1 MKLHLPKM
9 LLTAVL
15 AVIGSSFAQ
24 ATTYTVTQ
32 GNDAFVHSC
41 TFKNESNGSTA
52 TWSTAAANGSDAILH
67 FEKSEKEATA
77 LVVKYN
83 DFSTGGVTVD
93 SDSNITGIK
102 NDGTRLFYIGKDA
115 ASSASIINRN
125 FTFNTNNGIYLKG
138 TQSWTVAKDVT
149 FSFTGSNVT
158 NTGAITMSGDG
169 FVDFTNKT
177 ISGNGSIYVSDG
189 TLKNATFAKDS
200 TLYLG
205 TDGNVEAITM
215 NNGSVLDLSKFTFS
229 STTAAVDTSKI
240 TLGSG
245 TIVNLSNLSNGSTVA
260 IFSSTVDGVTLLIDG
275 KKMTDR
281 TKYTASNGVYTFTDT
296 STGFTDMVWAGGNG
310 TWNKSNT
317 NWNSATYGNGIAF
330 VNGDTVTFDSS
341 AAVVVGE
348 GVSVEEMIVSGDKTT
363 LELTRENSGYIAGK
377 VTITDDATMIIKS
390 KTDQTG
396 FVRGE
401 INVEDGILQF
411 DAKDVTGYS
420 GGANSTSKITIAA
433 GSELLLNH
441 NSNETFAGTLVLNG
455 TLKGIT
461 TNKSQWDLFGG
472 GKDGGSA
479 KIIVEDNQNAII
491 KNTTIR
497 LRQRDSVFELGAG
510 STLEIEDIIK
520 YDLGTSDQY
529 TAKIITKG
537 TGQLTAN
544 GSIQADVIEIT
555 EGGTIT
561 MKDDSAVSTEVRV
574 LRGALNVGTKDSDA
588 VLSTARLEL
597 GDSGSS
603 GNGSMLN
610 IASNSLVKVTGN
622 GNSDSYNGCSLMLG
636 EWEAKATVN
645 IDGALLAKDAK
656 AVTGDAGMVINVN
669 KGGTMAVAGIG
680 IALRKD
686 GKSQAITLDVKDG
699 GKLILGSSGI
709 EANLKSGSGITL
721 NAGTIGMYA
730 DTTTLG
736 AAMTLNSTTGTIF
749 DTAKY
754 AFATDGNSISQT
766 ATATGGDMTIS
777 GVLSGTGKLVKQGV
791 GSLTLSANNTYS
803 GGTSVNAGTITAAH
817 SNALGTGKVQVSGGI
832 LQGTVGLNITELE
845 QTAGQIKF
853 TAGDTYI
860 TKSLSATDID
870 VTGSDKFAL
879 GVVGGTD
886 KTKVFTIGT
895 VTGSTKWELNEGQVS
910 LTGESYT
917 VESLDVSKANKSVA
931 DLSIGEGS
939 TVTVKG
945 DTWLNRSASISLD
958 KDATINLGST
968 VSVKGVSSEEGAKG
982 QIVRREDGDPNST
995 KGDKYLTNNVEYS
1008 IKNAHVTITSDSD
1021 VNLNN
1026 QLDNSAITNNGTGT
1040 VILGFGASDRTEVNA
1055 LKGNINMMWMD
1066 GEYNRRTDS
1075 LSKLE
1080 IGDNLTVAAQ
1090 VGDSA
1095 IASITKTNLSTL
1107 EVTKTAIIGS
1117 NATVKANLT
1126 LTDGATLT
1134 LSGFGDNA
1142 ATINGNLTLG
1152 AELKLAGE
1160 EFLEALGNL
1169 ESGEM
1174 LKILNVEGAFSGLEA
1189 DLSIAADAIIEEQPL
1204 IVGYTTSNYYSSL
1217 NVGDY
1222 ALIFQ
1227 GTELFIKN
1235 TAPIP
1240 EPTTATLS
1248 LLALTALAARRRR
1261 K

>member
-1 MKLHLPKM
+1 MKLHLPKA
-9 LLTAVL
+9 LLSAVL
-15 AVIGSSFAQ
+15 AVVGGSSVY

-32 GNDAFVHSC
+32 GGNSLLHSC
-41 TFKNESNGSTA
+41 TFTDESTNKTA
-52 TWSTAAANGSDAILH
+52 GWSSAAANNSDAILH
-67 FEKSEKEATA
+67 FVKSDAAATE
-77 LVVKYN
+77 LEVQYN
-83 DFSTGGVTVD
+83 SFCAGGIITDVGT
-93 SDSNITGIK
+93 NITGIK
-102 NDGTRLFYIGKDA
+102 HNNDRSFYIGKDEV
-115 ASSASIINRN
+115 STTSTINSN
-125 FTFNTNNGIYLKG
+125 FTFTATNGIYLSG
-138 TQSWTVAKDVT
+138 NQSWSIAENTT
-149 FSFTGSNVT
+149 YTFTGSDVT
-158 NTGAITMSGDG
+158 NTAAITMSGSG
-169 FVDFTNKT
+169 SVDFTNKT
-177 ISGNGSIYVSDG
+177 ISGNGSIYVSEG
-189 TLKNATFAKDS
+189 TFKNATFAEGA
-200 TLYLG
+200 TLSLG
-205 TDGNVEAITM
+205 NNGDVAKITM
-215 NNGSVLDLSKFTFS
+215 NSGSVLDLTNLTLS

-240 TLGSG
+240 KLESG
-245 TIVNLSNLSNGSTVA
+245 TIVNLSNISDGQSVKISDNLPTNIILTIDNKSTA
-260 IFSSTVDGVTLLIDG
+260 RST
-275 KKMTDR
+275 
-281 TKYTASNGVYTFTDT
+281 YTVNDGVYTFSKVVTVLN
-296 STGFTDMVWAGGNG
+296 DMVWAGGDG

-411 DAKDVTGYS
+411 NAKDVTGYN

-441 NSNETFAGTLVLNG
+441 DSNETFAGTLVLNG

-520 YDLGTSDQY
+520 SDVGNADSY

-622 GNSDSYNGCSLMLG
+622 GNSGDYNGCSLMLG
-636 EWEAKATVN
+636 EWTAKATVN
-645 IDGALLAKDAK
+645 IDGSLLAKDAK

-680 IALRKD
+680 IANRKD
-686 GKSQAITLDVKDG
+686 EKPQAITLDVKDG

-709 EANLKSGSGITL
+709 EANLKDGSGITL

-736 AAMTLNSTTGTIF
+736 AAMTLSSTTGTIF

-766 ATATGGDMTIS
+766 ATAAGGEMTAS
-777 GVLSGTGKLVKQGV
+777 GVLSGTGKLIKQG
-791 GSLTLSANNTYS
+791 
-803 GGTSVNAGTITAAH
+803 AGT
-817 SNALGTGKVQVSGGI
+817 
-832 LQGTVGLNITELE
+832 
-845 QTAGQIKF
+845 
-853 TAGDTYI
+853 
-860 TKSLSATDID
+860 
-870 VTGSDKFAL
+870 
-879 GVVGGTD
+879 
-886 KTKVFTIGT
+886 
-895 VTGSTKWELNEGQVS
+895 
-910 LTGESYT
+910 
-917 VESLDVSKANKSVA
+917 
-931 DLSIGEGS
+931 
-939 TVTVKG
+939 
-945 DTWLNRSASISLD
+945 
-958 KDATINLGST
+958 
-968 VSVKGVSSEEGAKG
+968 
-982 QIVRREDGDPNST
+982 
-995 KGDKYLTNNVEYS
+995 
-1008 IKNAHVTITSDSD
+1008 
-1021 VNLNN
+1021 
-1026 QLDNSAITNNGTGT
+1026 
-1040 VILGFGASDRTEVNA
+1040 
-1055 LKGNINMMWMD
+1055 LK
-1066 GEYNRRTDS
+1066 
-1075 LSKLE
+1075 
-1080 IGDNLTVAAQ
+1080 
-1090 VGDSA
+1090 
-1095 IASITKTNLSTL
+1095 
-1107 EVTKTAIIGS
+1107 
-1117 NATVKANLT
+1117 
-1126 LTDGATLT
+1126 
-1134 LSGFGDNA
+1134 
-1142 ATINGNLTLG
+1142 
-1152 AELKLAGE
+1152 
-1160 EFLEALGNL
+1160 
-1169 ESGEM
+1169 
-1174 LKILNVEGAFSGLEA
+1174 
-1189 DLSIAADAIIEEQPL
+1189 
-1204 IVGYTTSNYYSSL
+1204 
-1217 NVGDY
+1217 
-1222 ALIFQ
+1222 
-1227 GTELFIKN
+1227 
-1235 TAPIP
+1235 
-1240 EPTTATLS
+1240 
-1248 LLALTALAARRRR
+1248 
-1261 K
+1261 

>member
-1 MKLHLPKM
+1 MKLHLPKA

-15 AVIGSSFAQ
+15 AVVGGSSVY

-32 GNDAFVHSC
+32 GGDSLLHNC
-41 TFKNESNGSTA
+41 TFTDESTNNTA
-52 TWSTAAANGSDAILH
+52 GWSSAAANNSAAILH
-67 FEKSEKEATA
+67 FVESGAAATE
-77 LVVKYN
+77 LEVKYN
-83 DFSTGGVTVD
+83 SFCAGGIITDVGT
-93 SDSNITGIK
+93 NITGIK
-102 NDGTRLFYIGKDA
+102 QNGDRSFYIGKDGV
-115 ASSASIINRN
+115 STTSEINSN
-125 FTFNTNNGIYLKG
+125 FTFTATNGIYLSG
-138 TQSWTVAKDVT
+138 NQSWSIAENTT
-149 FSFTGSNVT
+149 YTFTGSDVT
-158 NTGAITMSGDG
+158 NTAAITMSGSG
-169 FVDFTNKT
+169 SVNFTNKT
-177 ISGNGSIYVSDG
+177 ISGNGSIYVSEG
-189 TLKNATFAKDS
+189 TLKNATFAEGS
-200 TLYLG
+200 TLSLG
-205 TDGNVEAITM
+205 NNGDVAAITM
-215 NNGSVLDLSKFTFS
+215 NSGSVLDLSNFTLS
-229 STTAAVDTSKI
+229 ATTAAVDTSKI

-245 TIVNLSNLSNGSTVA
+245 TIVKLSNLSNGSTVA
-260 IFSSTVDGVTLLIDG
+260 VFSSTVNGVTLLIDG
-275 KKMTDR
+275 KKVTDR
-281 TKYTASNGVYTFTDT
+281 TKYTVSNGVYTFTDT
-296 STGFTDMVWAGGNG
+296 TTGFTDMVWAGGNG

-330 VNGDTVTFDSS
+330 ANGDTVTFDST
-341 AAVVVGE
+341 ADVVVGE
-348 GVSVEEMIVSGDKTT
+348 GVSVEEMIVSGDETT
-363 LELTRENSGYIAGK
+363 LKLTRENNGSGYIAGK
-377 VTITDDATMIIKS
+377 VTITDDAKMIIVS
-390 KTDQTG
+390 STGGSG

-411 DAKDVTGYS
+411 NAKDVTGYS

-441 NSNETFAGTLVLNG
+441 TDNETFAGTLVLNG
-455 TLKGIT
+455 TLKGIST
-461 TNKSQWDLFGG
+461 SGNSRWDLYGN
-472 GKDGGSA
+472 SA
-479 KIIVEDNQNAII
+479 KIVVDEDQSATIT
-491 KNTTIR
+491 NTVIS
-497 LRQRDSVFELGAG
+497 LRQDNSIFELATD
-510 STLEIEDIIK
+510 STLTVDSIIDGADYGNGK
-520 YDLGTSDQY
+520 FS
-529 TAKIITKG
+529 TKG
-537 TGQLTAN
+537 TGHLIVN
-544 GSIQADVIEIT
+544 GATNVKIAEIL

-561 MKDDSAVSTEVRV
+561 MKDDSTISTEARV
-574 LRGALNVGTKDSDA
+574 LRGTLNVGVLNDSA
-588 VLSTARLEL
+588 TLSVTRLEL
-597 GDSGSS
+597 GDSPSA
-603 GNGSMLN
+603 GNGSELN
-610 IASNSLVKVTGN
+610 IASGSLVKVTGS
-622 GNSDSYNGCSLMLG
+622 GNSGNNYNGFSLMLG
-636 EWEAKATVN
+636 EWSAKATVN

-656 AVTGDAGMVINVN
+656 AVTGDAGAVINVN
-669 KGGTMAVAGIG
+669 NGGTMAVAGV
-680 IALRKD
+680 ALAKD
-686 GKSQAITLDVKDG
+686 ASAGRITLTVADG
-699 GKLILGSSGI
+699 GKLILGTDGISS
-709 EANLKSGSGITL
+709 NLTSGSSVKL

-730 DTTTLG
+730 DSTTLA

-754 AFATDGNSISQT
+754 AFATDGNSISQGS
-766 ATATGGDMTIS
+766 TATGGDMTIS

-832 LQGTVGLNITELE
+832 LKGTVGLNITELE

-870 VTGSDKFAL
+870 VTGSNKFAL
-879 GVVGGTD
+879 GVAGGTD
-886 KTKVFTIGT
+886 KTKVFTIGA
-895 VTGSTKWELNEGQVS
+895 VTGSAKWELNEGQVS

-917 VESLDVSKANKSVA
+917 VESLDVSKVETSVA

-968 VSVKGVSSEEGAKG
+968 VAVKGVSSEEGAKG
-982 QIVRREDGDPNST
+982 QIVRRVDDDPNST

-1021 VNLNN
+1021 VNLSN

-1040 VILGFGASDRTEVNA
+1040 VSLGFGASDRTEVNA
-1055 LKGNINMMWMD
+1055 LKGNINIKWMNDAD
-1066 GEYNRRTDS
+1066 GRTDS
-1075 LSKLE
+1075 LTKLE

-1090 VGDSA
+1090 VGGSA
-1095 IASITKTNLSTL
+1095 ITDITKTNLSTL

-1152 AELKLAGE
+1152 AKLKLAGE

-1217 NVGDY
+1217 NVSDY

-1248 LLALTALAARRRR
+1248 LLALAALAARRRR